1 MVWMS
6 NFVTT
11 FIRTMQNLAYKKYQ
25 EQIII
30 PEWSLKKKAK
40 TSWRYLK
47 HLFKF
52 LYESDQFLVQ

>member
-1 MVWMS
+1 ML
-6 NFVTT
+6 NFINT
-11 FIRTMQNLAYKKYQ
+11 FIRSMQDLAYKKYQ

-47 HLFKF
+47 HVVNFM
-52 LYESDQFLVQ
+52 YSDP